1 MNERELKEYLIQRFL
16 ATDLQKQSHS
26 KYTIIEQE
34 FLFDTL
40 KIFDDLLHY
49 IRQHQFKW
57 KEVIEDIR
65 R

>member
-1 MNERELKEYLIQRFL
+1 MNERELKEYLIQRLL
-16 ATDLQKQSHS
+16 ATDLQKQSHG

-40 KIFDDLLHY
+40 KIFDDLLHR

-57 KEVIEDIR
+57 KEVIEDVIT
-65 R
+65 